1 MKRIA
6 LLWSLVT
13 LVVLAGCQPIVAP
26 ATPAPDEAQSATQ
39 DDIYSDPQGRFTVP
53 IPANWTATTR
63 DGYALLTSPQDEIEV
78 AIVVLPDADPE
89 AAVAQAW
96 TTVDPVF
103 DTPVLKVTEVPPYGG
118 VERVISVDYDTG
130 ESDVVMV
137 ALGLLADGNTY
148 ALLFRGDLIA
158 VSQRSAQLSII
169 QTGFQ
174 IAGIEGVDLAGVQPL
189 PFNDEIRA
197 ELESYIERKLTE
209 FGVPGVSVAVV
220 QDGEIVYAQGFGVR
234 ELGKDAP
241 VTPET
246 LMMVGSTGKTMTT
259 MMMATVVDD
268 GLVSWDTPVQEVLS
282 QFSVADPEL
291 SQQITMRNL
300 VCACTGVPR
309 RDLQLIFNADELSA
323 EDIVESLQE
332 FEFFTEFGEAFQY
345 SNQLVAT
352 GGYAAAAA
360 TGAAWGSLYEVY
372 VDEMQARI
380 FDPIGME
387 NTTFSFDEVVADDNY
402 ALPHTIGVE
411 VPYELAPLSMER
423 VVEPVAPAG
432 AAWSNVLDMARYLLT
447 ELDEGVAPDG
457 TRVVSTEN
465 LAETW
470 EPQVPV
476 DANASYGLGWFVDEY
491 KGQRVIHHGGNTF
504 GYTSDLA
511 FLPDAGVGITIL
523 TNGRATDA
531 LNQAVRFRLLELL
544 FEQPEEYDAQADF
557 VNQTVRGM
565 VAEPVAE
572 TVPVTAEAVEPFLG
586 RYHNDELGGL
596 EMVWAD
602 ETLFFD
608 VGEFSMEVRA
618 LPAEEETAEGNA
630 AEATATPGNAD
641 TTGYVIYGAPMTG
654 LPLHLEMGED
664 GQPQVIFGMGV
675 DEYTF
680 TPVVE

>member
-26 ATPAPDEAQSATQ
+26 PTPAPNEEQIATES
-39 DDIYSDPQGRFTVP
+39 DIYSDPQGRFTVP
-53 IPANWTATTR
+53 IPTNWTATTR
-63 DGYALLTSPQDEIEV
+63 DGYALLTSPDEEIEV
-78 AIVVLPDADPE
+78 AIVVVPDPNLE
-89 AAVAQAW
+89 AGVAQAW
-96 TTVDPVF
+96 TIVDREL
-103 DTPVLKVTEVPPYGG
+103 DTPVSKETEVPPYGG
-118 VERVISVDYDTG
+118 LERVISVEYETG
-130 ESDVVMV
+130 ESDVVMA
-137 ALGLLADGNTY
+137 ALGLLSEGNTY

-169 QTGFQ
+169 QTGFR
-174 IAGIEGVDLAGVQPL
+174 IAGMEGVNLAGVEPL

-197 ELESYIERKLTE
+197 ELDSYIERKLAE
-209 FGVPGVSVAVV
+209 YGVPGVAVAVV
-220 QDGEIVYAQGFGVR
+220 QDGEMVYAEGFGVR
-234 ELGKDAP
+234 ELGNDAP

-246 LMMVGSTGKTMTT
+246 LMMIGSTGKTMTT

-268 GLVSWDTPVQEVLS
+268 GLMSWDTPVREVLP

-291 SQQITMRNL
+291 SEQITIRNL

-372 VDEMQARI
+372 VDELDARI
-380 FDPIGME
+380 FAPIGME
-387 NTTFSFDEVVADDNY
+387 NTTLSFDEVIADENY

-423 VVEPVAPAG
+423 VVVPVAPAG
-432 AAWSNVLDMARYLLT
+432 AHWSNVLDMARYLLT

-457 TRVVSTEN
+457 TRVVSSEN

-504 GYTSDLA
+504 GFTSDLA
-511 FLPDAGVGITIL
+511 FLPDAGIGITIL
-523 TNGRATDA
+523 TNGRASDA

-544 FEQPEEYDAQADF
+544 FEQPMEYDAQADF
-557 VNQTVRGM
+557 LNQTVRGI

-572 TVPVTAEAVEPFLG
+572 AMPVDAEAVEPFLG
-586 RYHNDELGGL
+586 RYENDELGEL

-602 ETLFFD
+602 EKLFFD

-618 LPAEEETAEGNA
+618 LPAQEETPEGNA
-630 AEATATPGNAD
+630 AEATATPSHASATD
-641 TTGYVIYGAPMTG
+641 YVIYGPPMTG
-654 LPLHLEMGED
+654 IPLRLEMGED
-664 GQPQVIFGMGV
+664 GQSLVIFGMGV

-680 TPVVE
+680 TRVE

>member
-26 ATPAPDEAQSATQ
+26 PTPAPNEEQIATES
-39 DDIYSDPQGRFTVP
+39 DIYSDPQGRFTVP
-53 IPANWTATTR
+53 IPTNWTATTR
-63 DGYALLTSPQDEIEV
+63 DGYALLTSPDEEIEV
-78 AIVVLPDADPE
+78 AIVVVPDPNLE
-89 AAVAQAW
+89 AGVAQAW
-96 TTVDPVF
+96 TIVDPEL
-103 DTPVLKVTEVPPYGG
+103 DTPVSKVTEVPPYGG
-118 VERVISVDYDTG
+118 LERVISVEYETG
-130 ESDVVMV
+130 ESDVVMA
-137 ALGLLADGNTY
+137 ALGLLSEGNTY

-169 QTGFQ
+169 QTGFR
-174 IAGIEGVDLAGVQPL
+174 IAGMEGVNLAGVEPL

-197 ELESYIERKLTE
+197 ELDSYIERKLAE
-209 FGVPGVSVAVV
+209 YGVPGVAVAVV
-220 QDGEIVYAQGFGVR
+220 QDGEMVYAEGFGVR
-234 ELGKDAP
+234 ELGNDAP

-246 LMMVGSTGKTMTT
+246 LMMIGSTGKTMTT

-268 GLVSWDTPVQEVLS
+268 GLMSWDTPVREVLP

-291 SQQITMRNL
+291 SEQITIRNL

-372 VDEMQARI
+372 VDELDARI
-380 FDPIGME
+380 FAPIGME
-387 NTTFSFDEVVADDNY
+387 NTTLSFDEVIADENY

-423 VVEPVAPAG
+423 VVVPVAPAG
-432 AAWSNVLDMARYLLT
+432 AHWSNVLDMARYLLT
-447 ELDEGVAPDG
+447 ELGEGVAPDG
-457 TRVVSTEN
+457 TRVVSSEN

-504 GYTSDLA
+504 GFTSDLA
-511 FLPDAGVGITIL
+511 FLPDAGIGITIL
-523 TNGRATDA
+523 TNGRASDA

-544 FEQPEEYDAQADF
+544 FEQPMEYDAQADF
-557 VNQTVRGM
+557 LNQTVRGM

-572 TVPVTAEAVEPFLG
+572 AMPVDAEAVEPFLG
-586 RYHNDELGGL
+586 RYENEELGEL

-602 ETLFFD
+602 EKLFFD

-618 LPAEEETAEGNA
+618 LPAQEETPEGNA
-630 AEATATPGNAD
+630 AEATATPSDASATD
-641 TTGYVIYGAPMTG
+641 YVIYGPPMTG
-654 LPLHLEMGED
+654 IPLRLEMGED
-664 GQPQVIFGMGV
+664 GQSLVIFGMGV

-680 TPVVE
+680 TRVE